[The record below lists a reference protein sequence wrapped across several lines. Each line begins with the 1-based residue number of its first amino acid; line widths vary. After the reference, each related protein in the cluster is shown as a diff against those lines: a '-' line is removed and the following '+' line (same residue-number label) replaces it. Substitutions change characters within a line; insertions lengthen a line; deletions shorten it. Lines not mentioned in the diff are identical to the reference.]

1 MKSGTSSNAK
11 GTPVKSVREIARS
24 VGVSVATVSRVLNNH
39 RNVDPQTRT
48 KVMKAVSRG
57 GYVRSV
63 GRRLTTVIAL
73 AYSGEPV
80 RADYGGFESALLSG
94 MLRGVSELK
103 FDLQIVSLGRDKT
116 QEETYTQYFMRK
128 GIRGVILRT
137 IESTRHICEAIAA
150 EGFPH
155 VVVADR
161 FDDPRVNFVWSDSR
175 DDSRRAVRHLID
187 LGHRRIALGTHS
199 IPDTD
204 HRERRKGYEEALAE
218 KGLPLDPEL
227 IVEVVAS
234 MDGGTAIIN
243 RLMGLPNPPTAI
255 YLTNPL
261 TTLGAMRRCYELGV
275 HVPQELSIVGFDDS
289 DTRRHMYPTATAV
302 CQDAEMLGFEAAQ
315 WLTRMLSEKAEASF
329 RLVRPTMLDINQSTG
344 VAPESAVR
352 LLPTGRRIQV
362 GSTTRGEIVIPGEVL
377 RHPGRAEG
385 GPTSQQGEN
394 QQVD

>member
-1 MKSGTSSNAK
+1 MKAASSPTSKPTA
-11 GTPVKSVREIARS
+11 VKSVREIARS

-39 RNVDPQTRT
+39 RNVDPETRT
-48 KVMKAVSRG
+48 KVMQVVSKG
-57 GYVRSV
+57 GYVRTV

-73 AYSGEPV
+73 AYPGEPV

-94 MLRGVSELK
+94 MLRGVSELR

-116 QEETYTQYFMRK
+116 VDETYTQYFMRK

-137 IESTRHICEAIAA
+137 VESTRHICEAIAE

-161 FDDPRVNFVWSDSR
+161 FDNPRVNFVWSDSR
-175 DDSRRAVRHLID
+175 DESRRAVQHLID

-204 HRERRKGYEEALAE
+204 HRERRRGYEEAIRVR
-218 KGLPLDPEL
+218 GLDVDPEL
-227 IVEVVAS
+227 IIEVVAS
-234 MDGGTAIIN
+234 MDGGAAIVN

-261 TTLGAMRRCYELGV
+261 TMLGAMRRCYELGI

-289 DTRRHMYPTATAV
+289 DTRRHMYPAATAV
-302 CQDAEMLGFEAAQ
+302 CQDAEMLGFEASR
-315 WLTRMLSEKAEASF
+315 WLTRNLAGQAEGPF
-329 RLVRPTMLDINQSTG
+329 RLIRPTMLDINHSTG
-344 VAPESAVR
+344 VAPERAVR

-362 GSTTRGEIVIPGEVL
+362 GSTMGENVIIPAEVH
-377 RHPGRAEG
+377 RHPGRIVE
-385 GPTSQQGEN
+385 S
-394 QQVD
+394 